1 MNWAGLRSG
10 TEKLTTLDSFARPSM
25 STRPLGLTHWRS
37 GRPLDCPPTL
47 PLTSYGVDQANDLA
61 QHLLQ
66 VDPPIDQVYS
76 SPYYRCLQT
85 ISPFVALKLKKR
97 KDVAAADT
105 DAAAAGEGGGG
116 KGGPGIRVEAG
127 ISEWYGLAPWEHP
140 TSAPLA
146 ELTTLFPAAPLDD
159 QYRSRVVPPRHGES
173 IAQLHDRVA
182 AAIGA
187 IIEQSDREGARA
199 IVLNTHAAVMIAL
212 GRVLTGRM
220 PTSVDEEDFKAFT
233 CGLSIYRRRPSRT
246 PTGVPQAPPSGNF
259 PVSTQSA
266 NRNAA
271 WADGSGVCG
280 GWDCQ
285 ANSDCSFLRGGEERG
300 WRFSGDEDFVSLG
313 SGTLEDARAGLG
325 VIVEKGES
333 SGNNSSQPGRSKL

>member
-1 MNWAGLRSG
+1 MSLEVIYVTRHGFRPAFNVDPATGTYSLAIRSPTGL
-10 TEKLTTLDSFARPSM
+10 
-25 STRPLGLTHWRS
+25 
-37 GRPLDCPPTL
+37 PTDP

-105 DAAAAGEGGGG
+105 DAAAAGDGRRPRQQQPSSISSSPSPSSDPGEGGGG

-127 ISEWYGLAPWEHP
+127 ISEW
-140 TSAPLA
+140 
-146 ELTTLFPAAPLDD
+146 
-159 QYRSRVVPPRHGES
+159 SRVVPPRHGES

>member
-1 MNWAGLRSG
+1 M
-10 TEKLTTLDSFARPSM
+10 
-25 STRPLGLTHWRS
+25 
-37 GRPLDCPPTL
+37 
-47 PLTSYGVDQANDLA
+47 
-61 QHLLQ
+61 
-66 VDPPIDQVYS
+66 
-76 SPYYRCLQT
+76 
-85 ISPFVALKLKKR
+85 ALKLKKR

-105 DAAAAGEGGGG
+105 DAAAAGDGRRPRQQQPSSISSSPSPSPSSDPGEGGGG

-233 CGLSIYRRRPSRT
+233 CGLSIYRRRPSR
-246 PTGVPQAPPSGNF
+246 VRLMMIL
-259 PVSTQSA
+259 QSIKK
-266 NRNAA
+266 NKRKHIKH
-271 WADGSGVCG
+271 
-280 GWDCQ
+280 
-285 ANSDCSFLRGGEERG
+285 L
-300 WRFSGDEDFVSLG
+300 
-313 SGTLEDARAGLG
+313 TLL
-325 VIVEKGES
+325 
-333 SGNNSSQPGRSKL
+333 